1 MVQELLIDNLGICR
15 FHRAWAEEMLPE
27 IVGTVFG
34 LREPFLQALE
44 ATASRLNSRNVS
56 AYWEPERAVDYVQRF
71 LERRRE
77 VDGDTSPE
85 LSDWI
90 DRFRRDKCEAALEF
104 WYELH
109 KGTHESL
116 REF

>member
-1 MVQELLIDNLGICR
+1 MDNLGICR

-34 LREPFLQALE
+34 LREPFLQAIE
-44 ATASRLNSRNVS
+44 ATAGRLNSRNVS
-56 AYWEPERAVDYVQRF
+56 TYWEPERAGDYVQCF
-71 LERRRE
+71 LRRKRD
-77 VDGDTSPE
+77 VDGDASPE
-85 LSDWI
+85 LSGWI
-90 DRFRRDKCEAALEF
+90 DRFTRDKREAALEF
-104 WYELH
+104 WYEMH